1 MRTGKS
7 MFWMV
12 GGALALATPFAP
24 AVAQKDG
31 WVSLPPVRYHV
42 LKSAPAGAVSPARKD
57 MITVNYELKLDDGT
71 LVESTFGKNEPASF
85 PLNRLIGAWQ
95 AVLPLMHVGDEWE
108 IVAPPEFAYGAKGT
122 EGIPPGATLHFRIQ
136 LLAVAPPPPE
146 PQ

>member
-1 MRTGKS
+1 MRIMKTTL
-7 MFWMV
+7 WMC
-12 GGALALATPFAP
+12 GAAFALVAAAAP
-24 AVAQKDG
+24 AAAQKDH

-42 LKSAPAGAVSPARKD
+42 LKSAPAGGASPARKD

-71 LVESTFGKNEPASF
+71 LVESTFTKNEPATF

-108 IVAPPEFAYGAKGT
+108 IVAPPQFAYGAKGT

-136 LLAVAPPPPE
+136 LLAVAPPPAA
-146 PQ
+146 Q

>member
-1 MRTGKS
+1 MRIGKTTLWT
-7 MFWMV
+7 FGWAF
-12 GGALALATPFAP
+12 ALVMASAP
-24 AVAQKDG
+24 AVAQDSG

-42 LKSAPAGAVSPARKD
+42 LKSAPAGGASPARKD

-71 LVESTFGKNEPASF
+71 LVESTFAKNEPATF

-108 IVAPPEFAYGAKGT
+108 IVAPPQFAYGAKGT

-136 LLAVAPPPPE
+136 LLAVAPPPPA
-146 PQ
+146 Q